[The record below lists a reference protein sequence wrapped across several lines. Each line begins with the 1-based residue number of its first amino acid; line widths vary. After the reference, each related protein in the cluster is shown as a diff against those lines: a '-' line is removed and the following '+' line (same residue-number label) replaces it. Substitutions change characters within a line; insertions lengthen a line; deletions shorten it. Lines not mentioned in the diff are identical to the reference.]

1 MAIKKEKKQR
11 ILLLVDAGI
20 PVEEVAQ
27 DEGVN
32 KGTVYAWLRK
42 RKAEGKED
50 LDGSIEQIKKQL
62 ATLSK
67 RKPTEAVSRKIA
79 MLSASL
85 SRLERSHTKKERSKE
100 KETVIKPFI
109 SDITSHEEA
118 GLLKSRALLG
128 EFGELYLYQREFLSC
143 NDQYRLV
150 LKSRQIGF
158 SYVAALDALIAAV
171 AGRNQLFLSASE
183 EQALILIR
191 YVEHWAGK
199 MGIVFSTDKDNEKR
213 LPNGAIIKAM
223 ANNFR
228 TVQGFTGDIWMDE
241 FAWYQNPKKIWHAF
255 VPSIGAVQGR
265 FTIMST
271 PFEEQSLFNDLCTNE
286 EKYFMFTRFRVDIY
300 RAMEDGLK
308 FDLETMRALFDA
320 DTWAS
325 AYECQFID
333 DESSLFSISLI
344 KSCVDP
350 MLHYYSPPKSAV
362 LFSGY
367 DIGRTAHRSVLA
379 ALELSRNRNI
389 YDLAKLE
396 VIAKAPFDE
405 QRTLIDSFMK
415 MYPVAQLNIDRTG
428 IGMDLAEGMVKRYKQ
443 RVKGVHFTATQK
455 EAMAL
460 NLKKLFEDGIIRIPN
475 DQLLIAD
482 IHAIKRKAGARGFLY
497 DSKQNEH
504 GHADRFWALALAASH
519 IEAIERKQKPKG
531 RGLVI
536 RG

>member
-11 ILLLVDAGI
+11 ILMLVDAGI
-20 PVEEVAQ
+20 PAAEVAK
-27 DEGVN
+27 DEGVS
-32 KGTVYAWLRK
+32 KGTIYAWLRK
-42 RKAEGKED
+42 RKAQGKED
-50 LDGSIEQIKKQL
+50 TPGTIAQIKKQL
-62 ATLSK
+62 QVLSR

-79 MLSASL
+79 MLTAAL
-85 SRLERSHTKKERSKE
+85 SRLERSHDKAQKRKAQSL
-100 KETVIKPFI
+100 VKPFI
-109 SDITSHEEA
+109 TDITSNEEA
-118 GLLKSRALLG
+118 NTLRSRALLG
-128 EFGELYLYQREFLSC
+128 EYGELYAYQREFLSC
-143 NDQYRLV
+143 NDQFRLV

-183 EQALILIR
+183 EQALILMR

-213 LPNGAIIKAM
+213 LSNGAIIKAM

-241 FAWYQNPKKIWHAF
+241 FAWYQNPKKIWLAF

-265 FTIMST
+265 FTVMST
-271 PFEEQSLFNDLCTNE
+271 PFEENSLFYDLCTDE
-286 EKYFMFTRFRVDIY
+286 EKYYMFTRFRVDIY
-300 RAMEDGLK
+300 RAMEDGLR

-333 DESSLFSISLI
+333 DESALFSIALI

-350 MLHYYSPPKSAV
+350 SLRYYSPPKSAV

-367 DIGRTAHRSVLA
+367 DIGRSAHRSALA
-379 ALELSRNRNI
+379 ALLLTEHTKRYELCKMEV
-389 YDLAKLE
+389 LAK
-396 VIAKAPFDE
+396 ASFDE
-405 QRTLIDSFMK
+405 QRLLIDQFMTLH
-415 MYPVAQLNIDRTG
+415 PLAQIRIDRTG
-428 IGMDLAEGMVKRYKQ
+428 IGMDLAEGMTKRYKA
-443 RVKGVHFTATQK
+443 RAKGVHFTATAK

-460 NLKKLFEDGIIRIPN
+460 NLKKMFEDQSIVIPN
-475 DQLLIAD
+475 DPLLIAD

-519 IEAIERKQKPKG
+519 VEAIERKKSKKG
-531 RGLVI
+531 RGIVI
-536 RG
+536 RN